1 MWAISCTEYYL
12 YANGHTY
19 KALLSINYKMVVGFF
34 LSLICSWL
42 WLGLHQN
49 IASPLDGFLMTYN
62 VLYRVV
68 YIQKF

>member
-1 MWAISCTEYYL
+1 MAWFCI
-12 YANGHTY
+12 
-19 KALLSINYKMVVGFF
+19 
-34 LSLICSWL
+34 
-42 WLGLHQN
+42 N